1 MIIEHHMKVIMS
13 ISDRIVVLTYGQKL
27 AEGTPEEIARNP
39 EVIKAYLGEAMTS
52 ERGNPAAPLLDVR
65 GIDVFYGDVQV
76 LWDLSFSV
84 GKGEIVALIGANG
97 AGKSTTLKTVSGIL
111 KPRARRDPLPGL
123 AADGAVPPGTS
134 STIGIAHVP
143 EARRLFV
150 EMSVEENL
158 DMGALRGEAKKKREQ
173 TKEQV
178 FTIFPR
184 LKERRR
190 QLAGTLSGGEQQMVA
205 IGRGLMSLPALMMF
219 DEPSL
224 GLAPILVQEI
234 FNVVRRIRDE
244 GTTVLIVEQNVR
256 QTLAI
261 ADRAYVLE
269 TGKVQMQ
276 GAGQGPARRPARQ
289 GRIPGIVERGH
300 HVRSRLDDEAGD
312 HRRSRRQRLAR
323 DARDAGAGHQ
333 APAGRARRRG
343 GRRDLRP
350 RHQDLQPLEGDRR
363 WTSTR
368 STTCWRRRR

>member
-1 MIIEHHMKVIMS
+1 MRT
-13 ISDRIVVLTYGQKL
+13 DRG
-27 AEGTPEEIARNP
+27 GTH
-39 EVIKAYLGEAMTS
+39 G
-52 ERGNPAAPLLDVR
+52 APILDVR

-84 GKGEIVALIGANG
+84 GTGEIVALIGANG

-111 KPRARRDPLPGL
+111 KPRGGGILYRGAPLTEREAWDL
-123 AADGAVPPGTS
+123 VA
-134 STIGIAHVP
+134 IGIAHVP

-158 DMGALRGEAKKKREQ
+158 DMGALRGAAKKKREQ

-178 FTIFPR
+178 FAIFPR

-276 GAGQGPARRPARQ
+276 GAGKDL
-289 GRIPGIVERGH
+289 
-300 HVRSRLDDEAGD
+300 LDDPHVKAAYLG
-312 HRRSRRQRLAR
+312 L
-323 DARDAGAGHQ
+323 
-333 APAGRARRRG
+333 
-343 GRRDLRP
+343 
-350 RHQDLQPLEGDRR
+350 
-363 WTSTR
+363 
-368 STTCWRRRR
+368 